1 MEPGDPNQVVNELMM
16 MVFGVTADGIMGLL
30 ETKRQEDPN
39 ATVELSAVD
48 VMDHMLARARK
59 YPMVALLLLSQRLAD
74 LIFILHEAEANQDV
88 KAYMT
93 AMKFLVYVFCSSHQA
108 HYVDLNTDFAK
119 TWFCASEAERK
130 MYEELFLF
138 RKTKNGSS
146 IFGDRFVEW
155 CVRMVR
161 DLTGKKSTGDKH
173 KVAVSQAVGRSRV
186 TSFD

>member
-1 MEPGDPNQVVNELMM
+1 MRVGVRSVRRTDKQLDWVMEPGDPNQVEDELMM
-16 MVFGVTADGIMGLL
+16 MVFGVTADAIMGLL

-39 ATVELSAVD
+39 ATVELSAAD
-48 VMDHMLARARK
+48 VVDHMLARARK

-74 LIFILHEAEANQDV
+74 LIFMLHEAEANQDV
-88 KAYMT
+88 KAYMS
-93 AMKFLVYVFCSSHQA
+93 AMKFLVNVFCASYQT

-146 IFGDRFVEW
+146 IFGECFVEW
-155 CVRMVR
+155 CVRMGR
-161 DLTGKKSTGDKH
+161 DLTGKK
-173 KVAVSQAVGRSRV
+173 
-186 TSFD
+186 